1 MKSPRKSA
9 TISINKLEA
18 LDLSMLSEEERLS
31 AIAEVRALIVEVSAD
46 KRPDAPILER
56 KLALLR
62 LWQRLVQMRI
72 VDVRDEK
79 APPDVKPVVVRM
91 FPPDPE
97 PEPVVVEAPVEAPV
111 AAPPPAKRKTST
123 QVSVKLLEEAVIKG
137 KTYAADEV
145 VQVSRKE
152 ADGLIEAGKAAVVD
166 ETTKA
171 KASEESAEPQG
182 D

>member
-9 TISINKLEA
+9 ANSINKLEA

-31 AIAEVRALIVEVSAD
+31 AIAEVRALIVEVTAD

-72 VDVRDEK
+72 ADVRDEK
-79 APPDVKPVVVRM
+79 PPPEVKPTVERM

-97 PEPVVVEAPVEAPV
+97 PEPVEAPVEAP
-111 AAPPPAKRKTST
+111 AAPPAPTPKRKAAA
-123 QVSVKLLEEAVIKG
+123 QVSVKLIEEAVIKG
-137 KTYAADEV
+137 KTFAADEV

-152 ADGLIEAGKAAVVD
+152 ADGLIEAGKAVAVD
-166 ETTKA
+166 DTSKA
-171 KASEESAEPQG
+171 QVAE
-182 D
+182 DAAE

>member
-1 MKSPRKSA
+1 VKSPRKSA

-56 KLALLR
+56 KLGLLR

-72 VDVRDEK
+72 IDVRDEK
-79 APPDVKPVVVRM
+79 TPPDVKPVVVRM

-97 PEPVVVEAPVEAPV
+97 PEPEPAPVEAPADAPV
-111 AAPPPAKRKTST
+111 AAPPPPKRKASS
-123 QVSVKLLEEAVIKG
+123 QVTVKLSEEAVIKG
-137 KTYAADEV
+137 KTFAADEV

-152 ADGLIEAGKAAVVD
+152 ADGLIEAGKAILFD
-166 ETTKA
+166 EASKA
-171 KASEESAEPQG
+171 QTSKDSAE
-182 D
+182 

>member
-1 MKSPRKSA
+1 VKSPRKA
-9 TISINKLEA
+9 AANSINKLEA
-18 LDLSMLSEEERLS
+18 LDLSALSEEERLA

-72 VDVRDEK
+72 VDVRAEK
-79 APPDVKPVVVRM
+79 PPPDVKPDIVRM

-97 PEPVVVEAPVEAPV
+97 PEPAPVEV
-111 AAPPPAKRKTST
+111 AAEAPPPAPAPTPKRKASA
-123 QVSVKLLEEAVIKG
+123 QVSVKLVEEAVIKG
-137 KTYAADEV
+137 KTFAADEV

-152 ADGLIEAGKAAVVD
+152 ADGLVEAGKAIVVD
-166 ETTKA
+166 E
-171 KASEESAEPQG
+171 ASKPQAGEE
-182 D
+182 

>member
-9 TISINKLEA
+9 ANSINKLEA

-31 AIAEVRALIVEVSAD
+31 AIAEVRALIVEVTAD

-72 VDVRDEK
+72 ADVRDEK
-79 APPDVKPVVVRM
+79 APPEVKPTVMRM

-97 PEPVVVEAPVEAPV
+97 PEPVAAPVEAPV
-111 AAPPPAKRKTST
+111 APPPPPTKRKASS
-123 QVSVKLLEEAVIKG
+123 QVSVKLTEEAVIKG
-137 KTYAADEV
+137 KTFAADEV
-145 VQVSRKE
+145 VQVTRKE
-152 ADGLIEAGKAAVVD
+152 ADGLMEAGKAVAVD
-166 ETTKA
+166 DTAKA
-171 KASEESAEPQG
+171 KIVEETPE
-182 D
+182 

>member
-62 LWQRLVQMRI
+62 LW
-72 VDVRDEK
+72 
-79 APPDVKPVVVRM
+79 
-91 FPPDPE
+91 
-97 PEPVVVEAPVEAPV
+97 
-111 AAPPPAKRKTST
+111 
-123 QVSVKLLEEAVIKG
+123 
-137 KTYAADEV
+137 
-145 VQVSRKE
+145 
-152 ADGLIEAGKAAVVD
+152 
-166 ETTKA
+166 
-171 KASEESAEPQG
+171 
-182 D
+182 